1 MRDELS
7 AELYPSAK
15 PLSADSMRS
24 MSSAVSIRD
33 IVSNVMLEF
42 PLSRL
47 ETYQPLPSSCNL
59 FLKKSKILYFFLQ
72 FRRIMYIFT
81 SKVWFIGLMELSD
94 VLKSRRKTLEI
105 SQLDLAEMAGV
116 GLATVKDI
124 ERKKGN
130 PSMST
135 VLKILEV
142 LGMEIVFQVRQ
153 TV

>member
-1 MRDELS
+1 M
-7 AELYPSAK
+7 
-15 PLSADSMRS
+15 PLSA
-24 MSSAVSIRD
+24 VS
-33 IVSNVMLEF
+33 VV
-42 PLSRL
+42 
-47 ETYQPLPSSCNL
+47 TSCNL

-135 VLKILEV
+135 VLRILEV

>member
-1 MRDELS
+1 MKFR
-7 AELYPSAK
+7 
-15 PLSADSMRS
+15 
-24 MSSAVSIRD
+24 I
-33 IVSNVMLEF
+33 IVFS
-42 PLSRL
+42 
-47 ETYQPLPSSCNL
+47 
-59 FLKKSKILYFFLQ
+59 KKSKILYFFLQ

>member
-1 MRDELS
+1 M
-7 AELYPSAK
+7 
-15 PLSADSMRS
+15 
-24 MSSAVSIRD
+24 RD
-33 IVSNVMLEF
+33 IVSNVMFEF
-42 PLSRL
+42 PLSRW
-47 ETYQPLPSSCNL
+47 EAYQPLPSSCNL
-59 FLKKSKILYFFLQ
+59 FLKKKSKILYFFLQ

>member
-1 MRDELS
+1 MRAELS
-7 AELYPSAK
+7 AESYPSTK
-15 PLSADSMRS
+15 PLNADPMRS
-24 MSSAVSIRD
+24 MLSAVSIRD
-33 IVSNVMLEF
+33 IVSNVMFEF

-47 ETYQPLPSSCNL
+47 EAYQPLPSSCNL

>member
-1 MRDELS
+1 M
-7 AELYPSAK
+7 
-15 PLSADSMRS
+15 
-24 MSSAVSIRD
+24 
-33 IVSNVMLEF
+33 
-42 PLSRL
+42 
-47 ETYQPLPSSCNL
+47 
-59 FLKKSKILYFFLQ
+59 LYFFLQ

-81 SKVWFIGLMELSD
+81 PKVWFIGLMELSD

>member
-1 MRDELS
+1 M
-7 AELYPSAK
+7 
-15 PLSADSMRS
+15 S
-24 MSSAVSIRD
+24 MSSAVSIRA
-33 IVSNVMLEF
+33 IVSNVMFAF

-47 ETYQPLPSSCNL
+47 ETYLPLPSTFNL

-72 FRRIMYIFT
+72 FRIIMYIFT
-81 SKVWFIGLMELSD
+81 SKVCFIGLMELSD
-94 VLKSRRKTLEI
+94 VLKSRRKTLAI

-135 VLKILEV
+135 VLRILEV
-142 LGMEIVFQVRQ
+142 LGMEIIFQVRK

>member
-1 MRDELS
+1 M
-7 AELYPSAK
+7 
-15 PLSADSMRS
+15 
-24 MSSAVSIRD
+24 
-33 IVSNVMLEF
+33 
-42 PLSRL
+42 
-47 ETYQPLPSSCNL
+47 
-59 FLKKSKILYFFLQ
+59 LYFFLQ